1 MTLRARLTIF
11 YTSLLGVVLILFGVG
26 VYAQV
31 SAILEDQI
39 NQKLDSAVFDII
51 QLLRVTQ
58 EGQFGLTSFLSFDSS
73 LVLQLYDGQG
83 RIIDSTQS
91 FDPRFIRIAPLDP
104 VGLDSALA
112 EKERRLRD
120 VFRGENHDRVLSVPL
135 ETGEGTLVG
144 VLQAGTSMNEVDL
157 LKQNLLRTLLI
168 SGGVAVTILTFGGWI
183 TTQRALQ
190 PLSTVTRTASEITR
204 ADDLSRRIPSQR
216 SKVDEVGQLIQAFN
230 QTLERLEDLFNVQRR
245 FVADVGHELRTP
257 LTVIKG
263 NADLMRREGELDME
277 LLDRMDREVDRL
289 TRMVGDLLLLAQAEA
304 GKLPMDSRQVEVD
317 TLLLEVYQQAHV
329 LAGGKKEVRIDDI
342 DQVLVCGD
350 RDRLK
355 QVILN
360 LVSNAVNY
368 TQEQGE
374 IVLRL
379 FKQDGMAC
387 FSVQDNGLAS
397 PKLIW
402 TTSSSDFTGLRS
414 LAHATM
420 TIKDLA
426 WGYRSPIGS

>member
-1 MTLRARLTIF
+1 
-11 YTSLLGVVLILFGVG
+11 
-26 VYAQV
+26 
-31 SAILEDQI
+31 
-39 NQKLDSAVFDII
+39 
-51 QLLRVTQ
+51 
-58 EGQFGLTSFLSFDSS
+58 
-73 LVLQLYDGQG
+73 
-83 RIIDSTQS
+83 
-91 FDPRFIRIAPLDP
+91 
-104 VGLDSALA
+104 
-112 EKERRLRD
+112 
-120 VFRGENHDRVLSVPL
+120 
-135 ETGEGTLVG
+135 
-144 VLQAGTSMNEVDL
+144 MNEVDL

-183 TTQRALQ
+183 TTRRALQ

-204 ADDLSRRIPSQR
+204 ADDLSRRIPGQR

-263 NADLMRREGELDME
+263 NAELMRREGKLDME

-304 GKLPMDSRQVEVD
+304 GKLPMDRRQVEVD

-329 LAGGKKEVRIDDI
+329 LAGGKKEVRIEDI

-360 LVSNAVNY
+360 LVSNAVSY
-368 TQEQGE
+368 TQEKGE
-374 IVLRL
+374 ILLRL
-379 FKQDGMAC
+379 YKQDGMAC
-387 FSVQDNGLAS
+387 FSVQDNGPGIPEADLDHIFERFYRAEKSRSRHDSEKGFGLGLSIAYWIVTNHGGEIQVDSKEGVGTTFHVKLPLANGDCS
-397 PKLIW
+397 KGINARVP
-402 TTSSSDFTGLRS
+402 DRS
-414 LAHATM
+414 LPER
-420 TIKDLA
+420 IN
-426 WGYRSPIGS
+426 